1 MAIQRS
7 PTACNAAATAALMA
21 IGNHIDPRD
30 KVSVLIATE
39 SFLMGMLLLIANNDP
54 RAQSEY
60 LDTLTERVLGRLM
73 EQNQ

>member
-7 PTACNAAATAALMA
+7 PTACNAASKAAIMA
-21 IGNHIDPRD
+21 IGEHIDPRD
-30 KVSVLIATE
+30 KVSVLIVAE
-39 SFLMGMLLLIANNDP
+39 SFLTGLMLLIANNDP

-60 LDTLTERVLGRLM
+60 LDALTERVLGRLM